1 MWLIVVLLFAA
12 LLTSSDVTPPILG
25 FIVGLAFGALFIYKR
40 GWNARGDYDAAAAH
54 RKIDDDNKAG
64 KM

>member
-40 GWNARGDYDAAAAH
+40 GWNARGDYDAE
-54 RKIDDDNKAG
+54 IDKRAVDEKNKSG

>member
-40 GWNARGDYDAAAAH
+40 GWNARGDYDAEIAKRAVDE
-54 RKIDDDNKAG
+54 KNKSG

>member
-1 MWLIVVLLFAA
+1 M
-12 LLTSSDVTPPILG
+12 TPPILG

-54 RKIDDDNKAG
+54 RKIDDNNKAG

>member
-40 GWNARGDYDAAAAH
+40 GWNARGDYDAEIAK
-54 RKIDDDNKAG
+54 RDVDEKNKSG